1 MIIKYDIEIED
12 KAIKNTLKKLINQ
25 TYKLLPMRE
34 EGIDWQKPL
43 TTILEELSGMS
54 RLFIGQH
61 DKFFPILCKLEGL
74 FELTGSDDFLIYRG
88 VIFECLGLMNELCPA

>member
-1 MIIKYDIEIED
+1 MTIKYNIEID
-12 KAIKNTLKKLINQ
+12 SHTVATTLKKIINQ

-54 RLFIGQH
+54 RLFVGQQ

-74 FELTGSDDFLIYRG
+74 FELTEADDFLTYRG
-88 VIFECLGLMNELCPA
+88 VIFECLGLMNELCLD